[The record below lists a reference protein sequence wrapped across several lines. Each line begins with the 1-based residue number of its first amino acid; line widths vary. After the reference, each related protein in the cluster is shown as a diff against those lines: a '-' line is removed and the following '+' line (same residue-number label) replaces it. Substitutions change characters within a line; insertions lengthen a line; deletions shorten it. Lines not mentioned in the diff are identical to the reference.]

1 MEPPIVGAQEVKKD
15 LSQPKVMII
24 DVREKKDYDKG
35 HVPGAVFAEIK
46 DIEEL
51 KPRLEEAEKIY
62 VYSNDY
68 DCPASTIA
76 SKEIMKMGFNNVY
89 DFKGSYKEWV
99 DKGYQ
104 IESSIE

>member
-1 MEPPIVGAQEVKKD
+1 MEPPTVSAREVKKD
-15 LSQPKVMII
+15 LSQPGTLII

-35 HVPGAVFAEIK
+35 HVPGAIFGEIRN
-46 DIEEL
+46 IEDL
-51 KPRLEEAEKIY
+51 KPRLEKAQKIY

-76 SKEIMKMGFNNVY
+76 SREIMNMDFDNVY

-99 DKGYQ
+99 DEGYQ
-104 IESSIE
+104 IERE

>member
-1 MEPPIVGAQEVKKD
+1 MEPPVVSAEEVKKD
-15 LSQPKVMII
+15 LSQLYTLVI
-24 DVREKKDYDKG
+24 DVRDKKDYDKG

-46 DIEEL
+46 NIEGL

-76 SKEIMKMGFNNVY
+76 SKEIMKMGFDNVY

-104 IESSIE
+104 IEQQ